1 MIVPMK
7 IITVLCLDRHRD
19 RTLEALRD
27 MGALHLEPVREAGHA
42 SVEAARREYEHI
54 RMAADVLP
62 VQPNLPP
69 SGRTPPKVVEAL
81 WVLIHEREELQ
92 DERES
97 LVHEEARIA
106 PYGAFD
112 PERARALE
120 AHGVH
125 VGLYQAPP
133 RTSTEIQGEDFI
145 RVEAESDATAIR
157 FAVLSRGVCEVR
169 GAADVRMP
177 DIGLRAL
184 RQRIMAVEERLAAIE
199 RDISA
204 YGGDHDR
211 VAALLQE
218 AANRIRFAEARA
230 GMGGEASS
238 PLVYVRGYAPAESL
252 DRFRDAARREG
263 WGLVVEDPA
272 AEAVVPTLVRPPRW
286 ARPIG
291 ALMDFIGVMPGYREV
306 DISAL
311 FLVFFGLFFAML
323 VGDAGYGA
331 LFLAA
336 SLWGR
341 RRFPSAPAR
350 VFRLLDLM
358 SGATLVWGVL
368 TGNYFGIPAG
378 GVLSRVTVEWL
389 RNPDNVQALCFKI
402 AVVHLSI
409 AHLWNAIRFG
419 RSLQSLA
426 QIGWLGTTW
435 TMYFLANDMVL
446 GQAAPSFIWPLF
458 IVSVALIVLFMTP
471 VRQLKTEWFN
481 HVMLPLNL
489 VSNFVDVVS
498 YIRLYAVGTASAAV
512 AASFNGM
519 LAPML
524 GSWNTGLLA
533 AVMLFLAHALNI
545 VLSLMGVMVHGVRL
559 NTLEFSGHVG
569 LQWTGRPY
577 DPFRK
582 LEHPAP

>member
-7 IITVLCLDRHRD
+7 VITVLCVEAHRD

-27 MGALHLEPVREAGHA
+27 MGALHLEPVRAEGHP
-42 SVEAARREYEHI
+42 SIEAARRDYEHI
-54 RMAADVLP
+54 RMAAVVLP
-62 VQPNLPP
+62 VRSNLAP
-69 SGRTPPKVVEAL
+69 SGRTPQKVVEAI
-81 WVLIHEREELQ
+81 WTLIHEREELQ

-106 PYGAFD
+106 PYGALD
-112 PERARALE
+112 PDRARALE
-120 AHGVH
+120 AHGVR
-125 VGLYQAPP
+125 VRLYQASP
-133 RTSTEIQGEDFI
+133 RTSPEIEGEEFI
-145 RVEAESDATAIR
+145 RVEAESDSQAIR
-157 FAVLSRGVCEVR
+157 FAVLSRGICHIR
-169 GAADVRMP
+169 GATEVRMP
-177 DIGLRAL
+177 EMGLRVL
-184 RQRIMAVEERLAAIE
+184 RQRLMAMEERLSAIE
-199 RDISA
+199 QDISA
-204 YGGDHDR
+204 FGGDHDR
-211 VAALLQE
+211 VAALLRD
-218 AANRIRFAEARA
+218 AANSIEFAEARA
-230 GMGGEASS
+230 GMGGAPSS
-238 PLVYVRGYAPAESL
+238 PLIYVRGYAPEESL
-252 DRFRDAARREG
+252 DQFREAARREG
-263 WGLVVEDPA
+263 WGLVVDDPG
-272 AEAVVPTLVRPPRW
+272 EGDEVPTLVRPPRW
-286 ARPIG
+286 ARSIG

-341 RRFPSAPAR
+341 RRFPNAPRR
-350 VFRLLDLM
+350 VFHLLNLM
-358 SGATLVWGVL
+358 SGATIVWGVI

-378 GVLSRVTVEWL
+378 GFLSKVTIAWL
-389 RNPDNVQALCFKI
+389 QNPGNVQALCFHI
-402 AVVHLSI
+402 GVIHLSI

-419 RSLQSLA
+419 RSLQTLA

-446 GQAAPSFIWPLF
+446 GRPAPSFIGPMF
-458 IVSVALIVLFMTP
+458 IVSVVLILLFMTP
-471 VRQLKTEWFN
+471 MRQMKTEWFN

-512 AASFNGM
+512 ALSFNTM
-519 LAPML
+519 IEPML
-524 GSWNTGLLA
+524 GSWVTGLVA
-533 AVMLFLAHALNI
+533 AVLLFLAHALNV
-545 VLSLMGVMVHGVRL
+545 VLALMGVMVHGVRL

-577 DPFRK
+577 EPFRK